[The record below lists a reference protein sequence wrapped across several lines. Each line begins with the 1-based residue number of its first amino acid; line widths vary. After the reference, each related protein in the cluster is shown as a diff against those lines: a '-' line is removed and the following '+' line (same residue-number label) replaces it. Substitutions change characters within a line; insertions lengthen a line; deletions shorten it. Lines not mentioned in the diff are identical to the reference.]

1 MYVRWWVGWGARDD
15 WGCCET
21 AEALAF
27 LLFSISSSFFFLAD
41 VQMMCHRGAFFWR
54 GEVQNELL
62 PFVLPLPYLARQLS
76 PIPSAFLAAS
86 VCATMPTV
94 CHSPFVCCTIS
105 PTINQDVFCAP
116 VTHAPHTLLSFPP
129 LSFSLPVFVL
139 PPNTIGFLAQ

>member
-1 MYVRWWVGWGARDD
+1 MCVGGWG
-15 WGCCET
+15 GVQET
-21 AEALAF
+21 TGGAVRRRKHLR
-27 LLFSISSSFFFLAD
+27 FFLFRFPLPFFLTD

-129 LSFSLPVFVL
+129 LSFSLPVFAL